1 MQTTINNVR
10 IAGIAVAV
18 PKNNQKILESPYE
31 NESLRKRFIA
41 ATGVENRRI
50 CLPDQFASD
59 LAYAAAERLLSDLEW
74 DRSEID
80 SLIFVTQTPDLSLP
94 ATACV
99 LQNRLGLSHQ
109 CSAFDVN
116 QGCAGYIYGLHIAG
130 SQLRSQ
136 GPKKAIVLAGDTA
149 GKVTL
154 PSKVTSTPPL
164 FGDAVS
170 ATVLEWS
177 EIAAPMHFQ
186 FGTDGSGWNSIWA
199 RRPWGNPP
207 LEKEIFHHDIL
218 DDGTVLIGGNFR
230 LKGEDVFNF
239 STRIT
244 PEIVD
249 NMLTYSKQ
257 AKESIDYFVFHQA
270 NKMINE
276 VIRKRLKLTPAQAP
290 SSLGAFGNTSSASI
304 PITLQLNCREDLI
317 SKPLNL
323 ILCGFGVGLSWGT
336 VQYKSDRII
345 MPELVEI

>member
-1 MQTTINNVR
+1 MQTIINNVR
-10 IAGIAVAV
+10 IAGITVAV
-18 PKNNQKILESPYE
+18 PKNKQKILESPYE
-31 NESLRKRFIA
+31 TESLRKRFIA
-41 ATGVENRRI
+41 ATGIENRRI

-59 LAYAAAERLLSDLEW
+59 LAYAATERLLDELQW
-74 DRSEID
+74 NRSEID
-80 SLIFVTQTPDLSLP
+80 SLIFVTQTPDLALP

-109 CSAFDVN
+109 CSTFDVN
-116 QGCAGYIYGLHIAG
+116 QGCAGYIYGLHISG
-130 SQLRSQ
+130 CQLRSQ
-136 GPKKAIVLAGDTA
+136 GPTKAIVLAGDTA

-154 PSKVTSTPPL
+154 PSRMTSTPPM

-170 ATVLEWS
+170 ATALEWS
-177 EIAAPMHFQ
+177 ENAAPMHFQ
-186 FGTDGSGWNSIWA
+186 FGTDGAGWDAIWA

-207 LEKEIFHHDIL
+207 LKKDKFRYDVL
-218 DDGTVLIGGNFR
+218 DDGTVLVGGNFR

-239 STRIT
+239 STRIA

-249 NMLTYSKQ
+249 NMLAYSKQ
-257 AKESIDYFVFHQA
+257 SMDSIDYFVFHQA

-276 VIRKRLKLTPAQAP
+276 VIRKRLKLEPEQAP

-304 PITLQLNCREDLI
+304 PITMQLNCREELV

-336 VQYKSDRII
+336 VQYQTDRIV